1 MILLESTRYGPT
13 LDSGGQA
20 LSGSGL
26 RWAKGLKWEHEQVEH
41 VWVTGPPGL
50 EWFLPSK
57 YIIIS

>member
-1 MILLESTRYGPT
+1 MAQPWTLEAKPSVARAQMGE
-13 LDSGGQA
+13 G
-20 LSGSGL
+20 
-26 RWAKGLKWEHEQVEH
+26 AKGLKWEHEQVEH